1 MSGDV
6 VGIVLVAGLS
16 ERFGHGVT
24 KQLLHIGDR
33 TMAAVAVANAEA
45 SQLDRVIA
53 VTGNAAADVAAS
65 LDEGRAEIAHNPSYE
80 EGNLSSLRTGLAAA
94 GDLAAAVVLLGDTPE
109 VGPDIIDRM
118 VAVWRDRAPWAAHA
132 VYDDGLPSHPFLLSA
147 DAVAVVRALAG
158 SKPLW
163 SLLVEA
169 PPEPVMSVR
178 HDRAP
183 PVDVDT
189 ASDHAEVL
197 RRLGA
202 EQG

>member
-16 ERFGHGVT
+16 ARFGHGVT

-45 SQLDRVIA
+45 SQLDRVIV
-53 VTGNAAADVAAS
+53 VTGNAAAEVAAS

-94 GDLAAAVVLLGDTPE
+94 GDVAAAVVLLGDTPE
-109 VGPDIIDRM
+109 VGPDVIDRM
-118 VAVWRDRAPWAAHA
+118 VAVWRDRGPWAAHA
-132 VYDDGLPSHPFLLSA
+132 VYDDGVPSHPFLLSA
-147 DAVAVVRALAG
+147 DAVAIVRALAG

-169 PPEPVMSVR
+169 PPEPVMSVLF
-178 HDRAP
+178 DRAP

-202 EQG
+202 EG